1 VTEEVGTH
9 YNLWETARSL
19 RETAVDKET
28 ITQFVKPDGAVRE
41 ILNEEAQNVKDTN
54 LQDLLP
60 FGFAIHHAGMSRE
73 DCGLVEELFT
83 DGSIQVLVCTATLA
97 WGINLPATPSPSRA
111 RKSTTPKKDDGL
123 SCHPRTYFRSSVVL
137 VVFNTIRSAR
147 VISLPTFRNCNITSA
162 CSTSIELPTESQF
175 VSADSLNAEIVLGT
189 IRNRDEAVQW
199 IGYTYL

>member
-1 VTEEVGTH
+1 
-9 YNLWETARSL
+9 
-19 RETAVDKET
+19 
-28 ITQFVKPDGAVRE
+28 VRE

-137 VVFNTIRSAR
+137 VVFNTIRSVR